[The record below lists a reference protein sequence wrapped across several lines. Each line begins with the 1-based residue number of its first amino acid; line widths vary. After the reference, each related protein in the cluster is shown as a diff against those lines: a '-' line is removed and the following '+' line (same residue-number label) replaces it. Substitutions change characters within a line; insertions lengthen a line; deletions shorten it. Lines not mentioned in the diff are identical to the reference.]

1 MKKIAILSF
10 IGLLGLI
17 LSGCTTTNEQSHPSS
32 NQDSNSIPPIITTEE
47 NDVLIAYFSRIGES
61 YNGEM
66 IEVGNIDQFTS
77 YLTDLLEGE
86 TTFKI
91 NPETAYPVSY
101 DEMLS
106 VAQEEWSS
114 NARPEIANLIS
125 SIDEYETIMI
135 GYPIWN
141 GHAPRIIY
149 SFLDAFDFSNK
160 RIIPFATAGSSS
172 MNNSVNELESNY
184 PNYQFEEGLRITD
197 STIQNEQESKNLIS
211 TWLEELF

>member
-1 MKKIAILSF
+1 
-10 IGLLGLI
+10 
-17 LSGCTTTNEQSHPSS
+17 
-32 NQDSNSIPPIITTEE
+32 
-47 NDVLIAYFSRIGES
+47 
-61 YNGEM
+61 M

>member
-1 MKKIAILSF
+1 MKKITILSF
-10 IGLLGLI
+10 VGLLGLI
-17 LSGCTTTNEQSHPSS
+17 LSGCTTTNEHSHPSS
-32 NQDSNSIPPIITTEE
+32 NQDFSSIPPITPTEE
-47 NDVLIAYFSRIGES
+47 NDVLIAYFSRAGES

-114 NARPEIANLIS
+114 NFRPEIANLIS
-125 SIDEYETIMI
+125 SIDEYEIIMI

-197 STIQNEQESKNLIS
+197 STIQNEQESKDLIS
-211 TWLEELF
+211 AWLEELF